1 MEKIQYSSTPTL
13 HYSRFHIGHMKP
25 TFKCVTTICLLIGLL
40 GCAKANVYY
49 PGNVAFNPAASY
61 SPSDDQVYWD
71 KIKQLEQ
78 ELIGLSATIDKT
90 EARIL
95 AETAVR
101 ESAVLA
107 EEYQLV
113 RPAVSHN
120 LLVVFGVKDRGLCYH
135 WTEDLMKC
143 LQALD
148 LKSFQLHWGVAYR
161 GSELREHNCVVVTA
175 NGQSFFKGI
184 VLDPWRNSGNLYWA
198 RVTKDS
204 YPWKVLPPSDW

>member
-1 MEKIQYSSTPTL
+1 MRYI
-13 HYSRFHIGHMKP
+13 KP
-25 TFKCVTTICLLIGLL
+25 TIKSVTALCLLIGLL

-49 PGNVAFNPAASY
+49 PGNTPSDPTT
-61 SPSDDQVYWD
+61 SDSLSDDQAYWG

-78 ELIGLSATIDKT
+78 ELIGLSAAVDTA

-101 ESAVLA
+101 ESGILA

-113 RPAVSHN
+113 RPAVAHN
-120 LLVVFGVKDRGLCYH
+120 LLVVFGIRERGLCYH
-135 WTEDLMKC
+135 WTGDLMKK
-143 LQALD
+143 LQTLD
-148 LKSFQLHWGVAYR
+148 LKCFQLHWGVAYR

-175 NGQSFFKGI
+175 KGQSFFKGI
-184 VLDPWRNSGNLYWA
+184 VLDPWRNSGNLFWA
-198 RVTKDS
+198 QVAKDS

>member
-1 MEKIQYSSTPTL
+1 MK
-13 HYSRFHIGHMKP
+13 SRLKYI
-25 TFKCVTTICLLIGLL
+25 TALCLLIVVT

-49 PGNVAFNPAASY
+49 PGNGSFNATTSGIQADAQIY
-61 SPSDDQVYWD
+61 RQKV
-71 KIKQLEQ
+71 KQLEQ
-78 ELIGLSATIDKT
+78 VLLALSAAVDKT
-90 EARIL
+90 EAMLL

-113 RPAVSHN
+113 RPAVAHN
-120 LLVVFGVKDRGLCYH
+120 LLVALGIKDRGLCYH
-135 WTEDLMKC
+135 WTQDLMKR

-148 LKSFQLHWGVAYR
+148 LKSLQLHWGVAYR

-175 NGQSFFKGI
+175 KGQRFFKGI

>member
-1 MEKIQYSSTPTL
+1 
-13 HYSRFHIGHMKP
+13 MKA
-25 TFKCVTTICLLIGLL
+25 TFKFVTTICLLIGLL
-40 GCAKANVYY
+40 GCVKANVYY
-49 PGNVAFNPAASY
+49 PRNSASGSAASG
-61 SPSDDQVYWD
+61 SPSDEQVYWN

-120 LLVVFGVKDRGLCYH
+120 LLVVFGIKDRGLCYH
-135 WTEDLMKC
+135 WTQDLMTR
-143 LQALD
+143 LQALG
-148 LKSFQLHWGVAYR
+148 LKSFQLQWGVAYR
-161 GSELREHNCVVVTA
+161 GSELREHNCVVITA

-184 VLDPWRNSGNLYWA
+184 ILDPWRNSGTLYWA
-198 RVTKDS
+198 RVNKDS

>member
-1 MEKIQYSSTPTL
+1 
-13 HYSRFHIGHMKP
+13 MKP
-25 TFKCVTTICLLIGLL
+25 KFRYITTLGLLIGLL

-49 PGNVAFNPAASY
+49 PGNGASNPVASG

-71 KIKQLEQ
+71 KVKQLEQ

-101 ESAVLA
+101 EAAVLA

-135 WTEDLMKC
+135 WTEDLMKR
-143 LQALD
+143 LDALD
-148 LKSFQLHWGVAYR
+148 LKSVQLHWAVAYR
-161 GSELREHNCVVVTA
+161 GSELREHNCVVITGS
-175 NGQSFFKGI
+175 GQPFLQGM

>member
-1 MEKIQYSSTPTL
+1 
-13 HYSRFHIGHMKP
+13 MKP
-25 TFKCVTTICLLIGLL
+25 KFRYITTLGLLIGLL

-49 PGNVAFNPAASY
+49 PGNDASNPVASG
-61 SPSDDQVYWD
+61 SPSDDQVYWN
-71 KIKQLEQ
+71 KVKQLEQ

-101 ESAVLA
+101 EAAVLA

-135 WTEDLMKC
+135 WTEDLMKR
-143 LQALD
+143 LDALD
-148 LKSFQLHWGVAYR
+148 LKSVQLHWAVAYR
-161 GSELREHNCVVVTA
+161 GSELREHNCVVITGS
-175 NGQSFFKGI
+175 GQPFLQGI

-204 YPWKVLPPSDW
+204 YPWKALPPSDW

>member
-1 MEKIQYSSTPTL
+1 MVSKIN
-13 HYSRFHIGHMKP
+13 HI
-25 TFKCVTTICLLIGLL
+25 TALCLLIGLL

-49 PGNVAFNPAASY
+49 PGNDTSNPV
-61 SPSDDQVYWD
+61 PSGNLSEEQEYWD
-71 KIKQLEQ
+71 TIKQLER
-78 ELIGLSATIDKT
+78 ELIDLDATIDKA

-113 RPAVSHN
+113 RPAVAHN
-120 LLVVFGVKDRGLCYH
+120 LLVVFGIKDRGLCYH
-135 WTEDLMKC
+135 WTGDLMKR

-148 LKSFQLHWGVAYR
+148 LKSVQLHWAVAYR

-175 NGQSFFKGI
+175 EGQRFIKGI
-184 VLDPWRNSGNLYWA
+184 VLDPWRNSGNLFWA
-198 RVTKDS
+198 QVTKDS
-204 YPWKVLPPSDW
+204 YPWRVLPPSDW

>member
-1 MEKIQYSSTPTL
+1 MK
-13 HYSRFHIGHMKP
+13 SRLRYI
-25 TFKCVTTICLLIGLL
+25 TALCLLIVVT

-49 PGNVAFNPAASY
+49 PGNGSFNATTSGIQADAQIY
-61 SPSDDQVYWD
+61 RQKV
-71 KIKQLEQ
+71 KQLEQ
-78 ELIGLSATIDKT
+78 VLLALSAAVDKT
-90 EARIL
+90 EAMLL

-113 RPAVSHN
+113 RPAVAHN
-120 LLVVFGVKDRGLCYH
+120 FLVALGIKDRGLCYH
-135 WTEDLMKC
+135 WTQDLMKR

-148 LKSFQLHWGVAYR
+148 LKSLQLHWGVAYR

-175 NGQSFFKGI
+175 KGQSFFKGI

-198 RVTKDS
+198 RVTKDN